1 MLAGGSVWLLLQKC
15 VAQDMVKDLEASS
28 LELESCL
35 NEQVSLQLQLLQLLS
50 DLQHEQAIAATRI
63 KERDRAIKRMKEVEV
78 EVEHLHSQLPV
89 YKQEKEKASREVK
102 NLTHSQDDLC
112 KTLPIL

>member
-1 MLAGGSVWLLLQKC
+1 MPEIHQIYAEKEIGNALGWGEPL
-15 VAQDMVKDLEASS
+15 
-28 LELESCL
+28 
-35 NEQVSLQLQLLQLLS
+35 QVSLQLQLLQLLS

-78 EVEHLHSQLPV
+78 EVDHLHSQLPV

-102 NLTHSQDDLC
+102 NQTHSQDDLC

>member
-1 MLAGGSVWLLLQKC
+1 MPEIHQIYAEKEIGNALGWGEPL
-15 VAQDMVKDLEASS
+15 
-28 LELESCL
+28 
-35 NEQVSLQLQLLQLLS
+35 QVSLQLQLLQLLS

-78 EVEHLHSQLPV
+78 EVDHLHSQLPV

-102 NLTHSQDDLC
+102 NLTHSQDDL
-112 KTLPIL
+112 

>member
-1 MLAGGSVWLLLQKC
+1 MPEIHHIYAEKEIGNALGWGEPL
-15 VAQDMVKDLEASS
+15 
-28 LELESCL
+28 
-35 NEQVSLQLQLLQLLS
+35 QVSLQLQLLQLLS

-78 EVEHLHSQLPV
+78 EVDHLHSQLPV

-102 NLTHSQDDLC
+102 NLTHSQDDL
-112 KTLPIL
+112 

>member
-1 MLAGGSVWLLLQKC
+1 MPEIHQIYAEKEMGNVLGWGEPL
-15 VAQDMVKDLEASS
+15 
-28 LELESCL
+28 
-35 NEQVSLQLQLLQLLS
+35 QVSLQLQLLQLLS
-50 DLQHEQAIAATRI
+50 DLQHQQAIAATRI

-78 EVEHLHSQLPV
+78 EVDHLRSQLPV

-102 NLTHSQDDLC
+102 NLTHSQDGLC

>member
-1 MLAGGSVWLLLQKC
+1 
-15 VAQDMVKDLEASS
+15 
-28 LELESCL
+28 
-35 NEQVSLQLQLLQLLS
+35 
-50 DLQHEQAIAATRI
+50 
-63 KERDRAIKRMKEVEV
+63 MKEVEV

-112 KTLPIL
+112 KTLLKQ

>member
-1 MLAGGSVWLLLQKC
+1 MPEIHQIYAEKEIGNALGWGEPL
-15 VAQDMVKDLEASS
+15 
-28 LELESCL
+28 
-35 NEQVSLQLQLLQLLS
+35 QVSLQLQLLQLLS

-78 EVEHLHSQLPV
+78 EVDHLHSQLPV

-102 NLTHSQDDLC
+102 NLTLSQDDLC